1 MPTEPLVE
9 SRIPGVLVRHPQ
21 VHGDD
26 RGRFVEIF
34 RAQAMP
40 ESFVQCNHSRS
51 TAGVLRGLHYHT
63 AQADLWYLA
72 AGRAQVGLVD
82 LRPGGGDPVVDTFE
96 LSGDRPASV
105 YIPRGVAHGYL
116 ALTTIDMI
124 YWVTSEY
131 DPADEHGLA
140 WDDPQLGIDWRLSQ
154 PPVVSARDAKNPPLS
169 WAALPAF
176 S

>member
-1 MPTEPLVE
+1 MPTELVTE
-9 SRIPGVLVRHPQ
+9 SRIPGVLVHRPQ

-34 RAQAMP
+34 RAAAMP
-40 ESFVQCNHSRS
+40 EPFVQCNHSHS
-51 TAGVLRGLHYHT
+51 AAGVLRGLHYHT

-82 LRPGGGDPVVDTFE
+82 LRPGRGEPVVETFE
-96 LSGDRPASV
+96 LCGEHPASV

-116 ALTTIDMI
+116 ALTAIDMI

-140 WDDPQLGIDWRLSQ
+140 WDDPQLRIGWRLAGR
-154 PPVVSARDAKNPPLS
+154 PVVSARDAANPPLS
-169 WAALPAF
+169 WPAIPSF
-176 S
+176 T